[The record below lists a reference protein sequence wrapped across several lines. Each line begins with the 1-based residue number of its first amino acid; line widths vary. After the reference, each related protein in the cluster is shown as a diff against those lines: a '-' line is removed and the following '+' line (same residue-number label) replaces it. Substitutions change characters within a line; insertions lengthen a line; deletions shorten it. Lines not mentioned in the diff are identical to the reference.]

1 MKLQLLLLILAYFS
15 IYVLVLAVYWALK
28 YTGVCAGDWTCVL
41 DEERILNILTITSY
55 MLTPALA
62 IGGFLSWK
70 IQHNRGLLAEEAK
83 HLFLA
88 VNSDLKNL
96 NQMEYLLEHHNLKT
110 DISDLS
116 AQIQQT
122 YQNLRSA
129 NLDIYAD
136 ALVLYEMSNDE
147 KLAHIRHSYHDAGL
161 ALLNDLKQLQD
172 GPITASLKAQIEQ
185 SLAHKKDLNQPFK
198 QVLRQY
204 MIFK

>member
-1 MKLQLLLLILAYFS
+1 MKRQFLCLILAYFF
-15 IYVLVLAVYWALK
+15 IYVLVLGVYWAFK
-28 YTGVCAGDWTCVL
+28 YHGGCAADWVCVF
-41 DEERILNILTITSY
+41 DEDRTISILTLTSY

-129 NLDIYAD
+129 NLDTGTHDSLLEAGQFVQTIEHRQGLKVAC
-136 ALVLYEMSNDE
+136 LEE
-147 KLAHIRHSYHDAGL
+147 ISYHNGW
-161 ALLNDLKQLQD
+161 LNDTQLLERANFFKKTGYGQYLLKLHEEHQ
-172 GPITASLKAQIEQ
+172 
-185 SLAHKKDLNQPFK
+185 H
-198 QVLRQY
+198 
-204 MIFK
+204 

>member
-1 MKLQLLLLILAYFS
+1 MKRQLLCLILAYFF
-15 IYVLVLAVYWALK
+15 IYVLVLGVYWAFK
-28 YTGVCAGDWTCVL
+28 YAGGCAADWACVL
-41 DEERILNILTITSY
+41 DEDRTIGILTLTSY

-62 IGGFLSWK
+62 IGGFISWK

-83 HLFLA
+83 HIFLA
-88 VNSDLKNL
+88 VNNDLKNL

-116 AQIQQT
+116 EQIQQT
-122 YQNLRSA
+122 YQNLRNG